1 MKTALTSLIF
11 LCFLASCGKDN
22 LQKNFISADINGT
35 AWRTE
40 NLQINTDPASNDL
53 SFFSGEKDGIAIGIK
68 LGNYLP
74 PYPPGN
80 YNFRDANILPAS
92 LISFNV
98 VTGQQ
103 HPKITWSTSQETG
116 LQSFIIERATDGINF
131 TNIGTVPA
139 TNTTAVHDYE
149 YIDATAGSVQ
159 VKYYYRLKMQDN
171 TGQSNYSATRVFSGD
186 DYTAY
191 LGQDSFKYRGFNG
204 TLTIVSHDY
213 NARIVTGNFSF
224 DVVNNTG
231 QTRQVRNGSF
241 RIKY

>member
-1 MKTALTSLIF
+1 MKTFQICLVLICVF
-11 LCFLASCGKDN
+11 ASCGKDN

-35 AWRTE
+35 TWKTE
-40 NLQINTDPASNDL
+40 NLQITTDPSTNEL
-53 SFFSGEKDGIAIGIK
+53 SFFSGEKDVISIGIK

-80 YNFRDANILPAS
+80 YNFRNANILPAS

-98 VTGQQ
+98 VTDQQ
-103 HPKITWSTSQETG
+103 HPKLSWSTSQETG

-139 TNTTAVHDYE
+139 TNTPTVHDYE
-149 YIDATAGSVQ
+149 YTDVTAGSVQ
-159 VKYYYRLKMQDN
+159 VKYYYRLKMLDN
-171 TGQSNYSATRVFSGD
+171 AGQSSYSSTRVFSGD

-191 LGQDSFKYRGFNG
+191 LGQDGFKYKGFNG
-204 TLTIVSHDY
+204 TLNIVSHDR
-213 NARIVTGNFSF
+213 NARILTGNFSF
-224 DVVNNTG
+224 DIINDTG